1 MPSCADY
8 GTSAEASAARK
19 KRGKAGQRGPCL
31 RGERRAREARAGESR
46 CGCAR
51 QKQSL
56 AWTGAVEAITLPLGA
71 GGRASVSSESR
82 CRQSR
87 VGSSLVLI
95 SPPPSARLTPR
106 HALYSHAH
114 PPCRRTRPVVDR
126 PHRDQHPRPRR
137 RGRGSRPG
145 PRRAAT
151 GPRHPGWRRQW
162 CPWCVSLLP
171 CPRPTRALTLSPPP
185 AVEQMR
191 CTVAPSASTAR
202 RPPLPRPQRAPPTT
216 GASTGTSSR
225 AQAAG
230 RTRSWAGPARA
241 SPPLSSHLLF
251 LPILAR
257 DALPCPACRVAPSC
271 ERSIC
276 QGRAGAVVE
285 LSSLTHSHPGAPLPL
300 PRHSFRNPQRR
311 LRPGHPP
318 QVRSPSRARDPPR
331 LGGARPAATL
341 TDPRP
346 TALAHAQV
354 QLGGGR
360 RPLCREARVGV
371 LRPAAQRAEVCPQV
385 LRQVR
390 PLPSLSPI
398 CRVQD

>member
-1 MPSCADY
+1 MLSTRMP
-8 GTSAEASAARK
+8 TLR
-19 KRGKAGQRGPCL
+19 AG
-31 RGERRAREARAGESR
+31 ARALSST
-46 CGCAR
+46 AR
-51 QKQSL
+51 T
-56 AWTGAVEAITLPLGA
+56 ATNIPVRAVEAE
-71 GGRASVSSESR
+71 GRAQVPAERPQGPVTQAGVVS
-82 CRQSR
+82 
-87 VGSSLVLI
+87 GAPGASLSCPVRDPHAR
-95 SPPPSARLTPR
+95 SPFP
-106 HALYSHAH
+106 
-114 PPCRRTRPVVDR
+114 
-126 PHRDQHPRPRR
+126 
-137 RGRGSRPG
+137 
-145 PRRAAT
+145 
-151 GPRHPGWRRQW
+151 
-162 CPWCVSLLP
+162 
-171 CPRPTRALTLSPPP
+171 PPP

-257 DALPCPACRVAPSC
+257 DALPCPAGRVAPSC